1 MKEGFDTTDCF
12 VVEGKLALPYSYFA
26 GRVGS
31 KFLTTIRDQKKIMG
45 VRCNQCKKVYV
56 PPRQT
61 CDVCMED
68 IRDNWVDVGNKGE
81 VTNFT
86 VVRYEDK
93 HLPKKPPYILAM
105 IRLNGA
111 DTSLV
116 HLVEGI
122 DPGKAAIGMKVEAV
136 FAKETTNTILD
147 IDHFAPA

>member
-1 MKEGFDTTDCF
+1 MKEGFDKTDCF

-31 KFLTTIRDQKKIMG
+31 KFLTTLRDEKKIMG
-45 VRCNQCKKVYV
+45 IKCNKCRRVFV

-68 IRDNWVDVGNKGE
+68 IRDNWVDVQNTGE

-86 VVRYEDK
+86 VVRYDDK
-93 HLPKKPPYILAM
+93 HLPKKAPYILAM
-105 IRLNGA
+105 IKLEGA

-116 HLVEGI
+116 HVVEGI
-122 DPGKAAIGMKVEAV
+122 DPDKAKIGMKVQAV
-136 FAKETTNTILD
+136 FADETTSTILD

>member
-31 KFLTTIRDQKKIMG
+31 KFLTTIRDEKKIMG
-45 VRCNQCKKVYV
+45 IKCNQCNKVFV
-56 PPRQT
+56 PPRQI

-68 IRDNWVDVGNKGE
+68 IRDNWVDVQNTGE

-86 VVRYEDK
+86 VVRYDDK
-93 HLPKKPPYILAM
+93 HLPRKAPYVLAM
-105 IRLNGA
+105 IKLDGA

-116 HLVEGI
+116 HVVEGI
-122 DPGKAAIGMKVEAV
+122 DVDRAEIGMKVHAV
-136 FAKETTNTILD
+136 FAEETTSTILD